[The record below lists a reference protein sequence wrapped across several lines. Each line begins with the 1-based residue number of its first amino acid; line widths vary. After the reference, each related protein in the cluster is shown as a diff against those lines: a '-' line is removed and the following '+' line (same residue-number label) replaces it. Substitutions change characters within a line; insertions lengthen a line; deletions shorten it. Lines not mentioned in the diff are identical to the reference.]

1 MATPAAYESDGI
13 VGDEAARE
21 AMVDSGHRKKEWA
34 LNLWLSDWRAYLK
47 VAVSS
52 NQSNVHLVPLV
63 YCN

>member
-21 AMVDSGHRKKEWA
+21 AVVDSGHRA
-34 LNLWLSDWRAYLK
+34 LHLWLSDWRAFLK

-52 NQSNVHLVPLV
+52 NHSNVHLVPLV
-63 YCN
+63 CCN